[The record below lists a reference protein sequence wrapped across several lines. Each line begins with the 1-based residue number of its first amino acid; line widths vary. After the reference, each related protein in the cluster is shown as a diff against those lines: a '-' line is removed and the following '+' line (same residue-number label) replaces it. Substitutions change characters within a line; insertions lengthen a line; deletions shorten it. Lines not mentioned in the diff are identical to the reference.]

1 MLDTLNDQLSSHVL
15 ERFITTFLGYGNVR
29 APLWFIGKEEGG
41 DCSPDSLRERFA
53 WWQARGCL
61 AVDDLEEYH
70 AQTRL
75 ARFVHREA
83 QATWIQL
90 SRVALAAQFL
100 PSDRAASLAYQIRRL
115 GRRASDTALFEFLPL
130 PAEGTSHWPY
140 GMLSDLPVLRTRA
153 VYEREVAPIR
163 VRLIQQMI
171 DEHRPAVVVMY
182 GNNATYRPRWAA
194 IAGQLLSETALEHVD
209 SKFNR
214 VWHCERGESKL
225 VIMEHPTHFGPTNAY
240 FEAVGKFIAG
250 FLRRPKPKFEGE
262 E

>member
-1 MLDTLNDQLSSHVL
+1 MMLDTLNDQLSSHVL

-100 PSDRAASLAYQIRRL
+100 PSDRAASLAYQI
-115 GRRASDTALFEFLPL
+115 
-130 PAEGTSHWPY
+130 
-140 GMLSDLPVLRTRA
+140 
-153 VYEREVAPIR
+153 
-163 VRLIQQMI
+163 
-171 DEHRPAVVVMY
+171 
-182 GNNATYRPRWAA
+182 
-194 IAGQLLSETALEHVD
+194 AGSVGA
-209 SKFNR
+209 
-214 VWHCERGESKL
+214 
-225 VIMEHPTHFGPTNAY
+225 HPTRL
-240 FEAVGKFIAG
+240 
-250 FLRRPKPKFEGE
+250 FLNFFRCQLRAQVTGHTAC
-262 E
+262 